1 MDPMPQSAEAPVSAA
16 VLLWSRNSAGVPD
29 VHAAKKA
36 GVPVERLREWESG
49 ASQPSIAQLR
59 ALADLYKRPVAVLLL
74 DEVPKDFSVMRHF
87 RRLPDSSETTL
98 SPSLAAQTRAALVRR
113 EVALSLRA
121 AAGEQTALF
130 ALRAD
135 TAEGAALA
143 AERVRVALG
152 ISMEDQVSWQDERV
166 AYKAWRAAV
175 ERVGTLV
182 FQVGRV
188 PVAEMRGLSAFQEPL
203 PVILI
208 NGGDSVRGRTFSL
221 FHEFGHLL
229 LHEVHLCDWRDEA
242 GWSGSSTEVW
252 CNAFAA
258 NLLVPAEALS
268 AEFRPAGRGAAS
280 EADWTEARR
289 LADRF
294 KVSQEV
300 ILRRLVTLGA
310 LSNAGYVK
318 ARKYLQEL
326 ERAPKRAKKKQRGG
340 QAPDLKAVWTFGNPF
355 IRNVLGAL
363 HQRRIT
369 LSDASDYL
377 DVKVRWIPRIR
388 ERVFFGGGSA
398 AEEEHAD
405 L

>member
-1 MDPMPQSAEAPVSAA
+1 MAVLMAQSAEAPVNAV
-16 VLLWSRNSAGVPD
+16 VLLWARKGAGVPD
-29 VHAAKKA
+29 VQAAKKA

-49 ASQPSIAQLR
+49 ASKPSIAQLR
-59 ALADLYKRPVAVLLL
+59 ALADLYKRPLAVLLL

-87 RRLPDSSETTL
+87 RRLPDSPETTL

-121 AAGEQTALF
+121 SAGEVTTPF
-130 ALRAD
+130 ALRANSR
-135 TAEGAALA
+135 EGAALA

-152 ISMEDQVSWQDERV
+152 VSLEDQASWRDERV

-175 ERVGTLV
+175 EAAGALV
-182 FQVGRV
+182 FQVTRV
-188 PVAEMRGLSAFQEPL
+188 PVAEMRGLSAFQAQL

-208 NGGDSVRGRTFSL
+208 NGGDVIRGRTFSL
-221 FHEFGHLL
+221 FHELGHLL

-268 AEFRPAGRGAAS
+268 AEFRPSGRGAAS

-310 LSNAGYVK
+310 LSNVGYQR
-318 ARKYLQEL
+318 ARKFLQEL
-326 ERAPKRAKKKQRGG
+326 ERVPKKTKKQGG
-340 QAPDLKAVWTFGNPF
+340 GPSPDLKAVWTFGNPF

-377 DVKVRWIPRIR
+377 DVKVKWVPRIR
-388 ERVFFGGGSA
+388 DRVLFGGGGD
-398 AEEEHAD
+398 EEHAE

>member
-1 MDPMPQSAEAPVSAA
+1 MAQSAEAPVNAA
-16 VLLWSRNSAGVPD
+16 VLLWARNSAGIPD
-29 VHAAKKA
+29 DHAAKKA
-36 GVPVERLREWESG
+36 GVHVDRLREWEG
-49 ASQPSIAQLR
+49 GKALPSIAQLR
-59 ALADLYKRPVAVLLL
+59 ALADIYKRPLAVLLL
-74 DEVPKDFSVMRHF
+74 DEVPKDFSVMRHL
-87 RRLPDSSETTL
+87 RRLPDSPETTL

-121 AAGEQTALF
+121 SVGEATTPF

-135 TAEGAALA
+135 SGEGAALA
-143 AERVRVALG
+143 AERVRAALG
-152 ISMEDQVSWQDERV
+152 VSLEDQASWRDERV

-175 ERVGTLV
+175 EAAGALV
-182 FQVGRV
+182 FQVTRV

-208 NGGDSVRGRTFSL
+208 NGGDSIRGRTFSL
-221 FHEFGHLL
+221 FHELGHLL

-300 ILRRLVTLGA
+300 ILRRLVALGA
-310 LSNAGYVK
+310 LSNAGYMK
-318 ARKYLQEL
+318 ARKFLQEL
-326 ERAPKRAKKKQRGG
+326 ERVPKKTKKQSGG
-340 QAPDLKAVWTFGNPF
+340 PAPDLKAVWTFGNPF

-377 DVKVRWIPRIR
+377 DVKVKWVPRIR
-388 ERVFFGGGSA
+388 DRVLFGGGVD
-398 AEEEHAD
+398 EEHAE